1 LSAADDAYEVGYGR
15 PPKETRW
22 KKGQSGNPGP
32 KKRRPASV
40 ATVEII
46 DRLFGQPVEIVE
58 NGATRKVSTLE
69 AILMRLWAAEMSGS
83 KRAGKVRL
91 QFLQLVPKEDKE
103 REIIITEEPQFL
115 GSQNDDRWRAGAIR
129 HG

>member
-1 LSAADDAYEVGYGR
+1 MSASNEAYEVGYGR

-22 KKGQSGNPGP
+22 KKGQSGNAGR

-40 ATVEII
+40 GTVEIV
-46 DRLFGQPVEIVE
+46 DRLFGEPIEIVE
-58 NGATRKVSTLE
+58 NGVVRKVSTLE

-83 KRAGKVRL
+83 KRAGKIRL
-91 QFLQLVPKEDKE
+91 QFQELVPKDDKK
-103 REIIITEEPQFL
+103 REIIIEETLAKNMIEWQ
-115 GSQNDDRWRAGAIR
+115 GRTR

>member
-1 LSAADDAYEVGYGR
+1 VSAPDAAYEVGYGR

-22 KKGQSGNPGP
+22 KKGQSGNAGP

-58 NGATRKVSTLE
+58 NGVARKVSTLE

-83 KRAGKVRL
+83 KRAGRVRL
-91 QFLQLVPKEDKE
+91 QFLELVPKDDKK
-103 REIIITEEPQFL
+103 REIIIEEIFAE
-115 GSQNDDRWRAGAIR
+115 NMVAWRGANGR
-129 HG
+129 G

>member
-1 LSAADDAYEVGYGR
+1 VSAPDAAYEVGYGR

-22 KKGQSGNPGP
+22 KKGQSGNAGP

-58 NGATRKVSTLE
+58 NGVARKVSTLE

-83 KRAGKVRL
+83 KRAGRVRL
-91 QFLQLVPKEDKE
+91 QFLELVPKDDKK
-103 REIIITEEPQFL
+103 REIIIEEIFAE
-115 GSQNDDRWRAGAIR
+115 NMVDWRGENGR
-129 HG
+129 G

>member
-1 LSAADDAYEVGYGR
+1 MSAPGDAYEVGYGR

-32 KKRRPASV
+32 KKRRPGSV

-46 DRLFGQPVEIVE
+46 DRLFGKPVEIAE
-58 NGATRKVSTLE
+58 NGVVRKVTTLE

-83 KRAGKVRL
+83 KRAGRVRL
-91 QFLQLVPKEDKE
+91 QFLDLVPKDGRE
-103 REIIITEEPQFL
+103 REVIGEEIYQPL
-115 GSQNDDRWRAGAIR
+115 LPNDDRQAGTNGA
-129 HG
+129 

>member
-1 LSAADDAYEVGYGR
+1 VSAADDAYEVGYGR

-46 DRLFGQPVEIVE
+46 DRLFGDPVEIVE
-58 NGATRKVSTLE
+58 NGVGRTVSALE

-83 KRAGKVRL
+83 KRAGRVL
-91 QFLQLVPKEDKE
+91 ELVPKAVKKRD
-103 REIIITEEPQFL
+103 IIIEEIYQPL
-115 GSQNDDRWRAGAIR
+115 DSQNDDRRLEAN
-129 HG
+129 